1 MASLFPIDLPGNKPG
16 AIGLPNKPI
25 APGFFVV
32 STEKSSSSN
41 MQNYA

>member
-1 MASLFPIDLPGNKPG
+1 V
-16 AIGLPNKPI
+16 IGLPNKPI
-25 APGFFVV
+25 APDFSVV